1 MSKIPQV
8 QTVAKIVKMPEIH
21 RVQAVMKLVETP
33 EIQTVHHCEKEV
45 ERPSA
50 AEARRLEAKTEIR
63 HVRRIRSYRIFFV
76 AIFAQVAIFFK
87 GEF

>member
-1 MSKIPQV
+1 
-8 QTVAKIVKMPEIH
+8 MPEIH

-50 AEARRLEAKTEIR
+50 AEARRLEAKT
-63 HVRRIRSYRIFFV
+63 VRFGMS
-76 AIFAQVAIFFK
+76 A
-87 GEF
+87 G